1 MGTGI
6 ETLTEKVKA
15 AQIELERVTA
25 ALYQD
30 VHNPQLNAAYNQ
42 ALLAL
47 ERAEDELDRALTK
60 YRRKKF

>member
-60 YRRKKF
+60 FRRKKF

>member
-1 MGTGI
+1 MSTGI
-6 ETLTEKVKA
+6 ESLNEKVKA

-25 ALYQD
+25 AAYSD

-60 YRRKKF
+60 FKRKKF

>member
-30 VHNPQLNAAYNQ
+30 VHNPQLHAAYNQ